1 MSEFHNI
8 LKKLRESKNVMQ
20 KDVANALGIS
30 PASYSLYEKG
40 QREPSIAMVTLIA
53 NYFHVSVD
61 YLIGIEKSDGLCSMT
76 TFQDEID
83 DYTQE
88 LGEFLY
94 YNPNHKVLFDASM
107 EVKQSDIELA
117 KQMLDR
123 INGKF
128 PKED

>member
-8 LKKLRESKNVMQ
+8 LKKLRESRNVMQ

-40 QREPSIAMVTLIA
+40 QREPSIDMVTLIA
-53 NYFHVSVD
+53 DYFHVSVD

>member
-1 MSEFHNI
+1 MPNFTDRLKQLRVQNNI
-8 LKKLRESKNVMQ
+8 TQKKLADILNVSQ
-20 KDVANALGIS
+20 NAVYNWENG
-30 PASYSLYEKG
+30 KC
-40 QREPSIAMVTLIA
+40 EPSIDMLKKIA
-53 NYFHVSVD
+53 NYFDVSFD
-61 YLIGIEKSDGLCSMT
+61 YLIGLEKSDGLCSMT

-107 EVKQSDIELA
+107 EVKQSDIEFA

-128 PKED
+128 SKED